1 MVLVVRMMLMS
12 VLVGV
17 SLIIIFMAAIL
28 SSLQKFD
35 ELIHSLLYEFLNY
48 ISILNLTH
56 CVALNSLS
64 NWAHTLIAMSANIR
78 EVSLI

>member
-1 MVLVVRMMLMS
+1 MVLVVRMMLMMLIS
-12 VLVGV
+12 VLMGV
-17 SLIIIFMAAIL
+17 FLIIMFMAAIL

-35 ELIHSLLYEFLNY
+35 DIIHGLLYEFLNY

-64 NWAHTLIAMSANIR
+64 N
-78 EVSLI
+78 

>member
-12 VLVGV
+12 VLMRV
-17 SLIIIFMAAIL
+17 SLVIIFMAAIL

-35 ELIHSLLYEFLNY
+35 EIIHGLLYEFLNY

-56 CVALNSLS
+56 CMALNSLS
-64 NWAHTLIAMSANIR
+64 N
-78 EVSLI
+78 

>member
-1 MVLVVRMMLMS
+1 MVLVVRMMLMMLII
-12 VLVGV
+12 VLMGV
-17 SLIIIFMAAIL
+17 SSIFLIIMFMAAIL

-35 ELIHSLLYEFLNY
+35 DIIHGLLYEFLNY

-64 NWAHTLIAMSANIR
+64 N
-78 EVSLI
+78 